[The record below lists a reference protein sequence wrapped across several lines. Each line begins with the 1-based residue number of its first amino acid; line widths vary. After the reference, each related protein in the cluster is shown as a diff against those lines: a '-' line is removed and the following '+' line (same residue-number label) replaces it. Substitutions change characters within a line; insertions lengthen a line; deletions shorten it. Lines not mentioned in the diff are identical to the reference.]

1 VKNNIS
7 KSPKDILNIELF
19 KPVRKK
25 CPTRRFEHRGIDD
38 TWQIDIYVFYR
49 PKGKSKDPSYK
60 VPVPNK
66 ARSKI
71 RPTNDID
78 LVIEISKYT
87 TT

>member
-1 VKNNIS
+1 M
-7 KSPKDILNIELF
+7 PTLD
-19 KPVRKK
+19 KK
-25 CPTRRFEHRGIDD
+25 FITQVVIR
-38 TWQIDIYVFYR
+38 
-49 PKGKSKDPSYK
+49 K

>member
-1 VKNNIS
+1 MKVRKGTIS
-7 KSPKDILNIELF
+7 KKKQDSSGPDDSTLEELR
-19 KPVRKK
+19 V
-25 CPTRRFEHRGIDD
+25 
-38 TWQIDIYVFYR
+38 
-49 PKGKSKDPSYK
+49 K

-78 LVIEISKYT
+78 LVIEIAKYT

>member
-1 VKNNIS
+1 MNT
-7 KSPKDILNIELF
+7 KDN
-19 KPVRKK
+19 
-25 CPTRRFEHRGIDD
+25 
-38 TWQIDIYVFYR
+38 
-49 PKGKSKDPSYK
+49 K

>member
-1 VKNNIS
+1 M
-7 KSPKDILNIELF
+7 
-19 KPVRKK
+19 R
-25 CPTRRFEHRGIDD
+25 
-38 TWQIDIYVFYR
+38 IY
-49 PKGKSKDPSYK
+49 DK

-71 RPTNDID
+71 RPTTDID